1 MTGGTDTGQGDLFS
15 MIDLGDWDNLPTNS
29 DEEIPGIENITHGLK
44 AFYDD
49 RDMPQLV
56 PTSPGQPTITGTWEG
71 NWGGRFG
78 ADFNDKDFGDANTMS
93 INVTIQGNSV
103 EATLTYDDVDVLG
116 GGSFTTSAATVNTSG
131 RFTPSGTAT
140 AGGSSLTYSGAGQ
153 FGGTDQRGVAG
164 YLEGPAFASL
174 FWGDRGN

>member
-1 MTGGTDTGQGDLFS
+1 MGRQLGGGG
-15 MIDLGDWDNLPTNS
+15 G
-29 DEEIPGIENITHGLK
+29 
-44 AFYDD
+44 
-49 RDMPQLV
+49 
-56 PTSPGQPTITGTWEG
+56 
-71 NWGGRFG
+71 GGRFG

-116 GGSFTTSAATVNTSG
+116 GGSFTTPAATVNTSG
-131 RFTPSGTAT
+131 RFTPSVTVT

-164 YLEGPAFASL
+164 YLRGPAFASL